1 MTLTAKIT
9 QSDIVDIIAKHFG
22 VEPKAVALTVNRG
35 WDGGPT
41 DSQAPYVIGEVALP
55 ERPTSGRT

>member
-1 MTLTAKIT
+1 MIYTAKLT
-9 QSDIVDIIAKHFG
+9 GADIVTIIAQHFG

-41 DSQAPYVIGEVALP
+41 DSQAPYVIGEVTLP
-55 ERPTSGRT
+55 EPGKA